1 MKPQEIAYQ
10 HGGNT
15 DSLAASFGIFR
26 LDFVATIKTGEND
39 YKKFLIEIQKARK
52 QADVMRFRKYLAEHY
67 KKEDEVITGDGK
79 QIMILPIVTIYLL
92 GFNLPEVETAVV
104 KINRQYID
112 CIDRKILTGKNDFI
126 EKLTH
131 DCFVV
136 QILRIEGRI
145 QNKLDKLL
153 NFFEQKHFIDEGRM
167 LK

>member
-1 MKPQEIAYQ
+1 MI
-10 HGGNT
+10 T
-15 DSLAASFGIFR
+15 D
-26 LDFVATIKTGEND
+26 
-39 YKKFLIEIQKARK
+39 
-52 QADVMRFRKYLAEHY
+52 
-67 KKEDEVITGDGK
+67 DGK

-131 DCFVV
+131 DRFVV
-136 QILRIEGRI
+136 QIPRIEGRI

-153 NFFEQKHFIDEGRM
+153 SFCEQKYFIDEGRM
-167 LK
+167 LKEYKLPIEGEEMKLIAERLNYIGTDRESRSQLDIEKEAYRVFYMEMDQVEKDYKKSLEEIAKHK